1 MGLEQTV
8 EQLKKYLAEISSDLD
23 KAMRGNKAASQRV
36 RTMTIRFEKTA
47 KLYRKESI
55 KWEKT
60 GGAKASKT
68 AKKSAPKKSAA
79 SAAKKKTAVKKKPAV
94 KAAARKP
101 AAKRKPARRR

>member
-8 EQLKKYLAEISSDLD
+8 DQLKKYLEIISKDID
-23 KAMRGNKAASQRV
+23 KAMKGNKAASQRV

-55 KWEKT
+55 KWEKS
-60 GGAKASKT
+60 GAAKALKT
-68 AKKSAPKKSAA
+68 AKKSSVKKAAPKKKVV
-79 SAAKKKTAVKKKPAV
+79 AKKRPVA
-94 KAAARKP
+94 KAAARKV